1 MNVLFVSSG
10 NNNNGQPSNLI
21 LAQAQSLQTEKIN
34 IINFPIIGKGII
46 GYLKNIKA
54 IKAAIIIN
62 EIDIIH
68 AHYGYCALL
77 SYFAKGNK
85 KMVASL
91 MGSDVIGDLGGS
103 ISSRILDKFI
113 GVLTVLSA
121 RFLFDYTIVKSRS
134 MVSFLLKGRDYKI
147 IPNGVNGS
155 VFYPMD
161 KNEAKNKLNLSID
174 KKYILFASD
183 PLREEKNFKLAKE
196 SVNLINDKNI
206 ELISIHNVSQEV
218 LNLYYNA
225 CDVTISTSFY
235 EGSPNVIKENLFCN
249 RIIVSTDVGDVA
261 TNFNGVSNCFLT
273 SFESK
278 EVASKI
284 TQGLSKLESNGR
296 EKISHLQNNKIAKKI
311 TYIYNHLYYN

>member
-21 LAQAQSLQTEKIN
+21 LAQAKSLQTENIN
-34 IINFPIIGKGII
+34 IINFPIIGKGIT
-46 GYLKNIKA
+46 GYLKNIKS
-54 IKAAIIIN
+54 IKAAIISK

-91 MGSDVIGDLGGS
+91 MGSDVIGDIGGKL
-103 ISSRILDKFI
+103 ISRILDKFI
-113 GVLTVLSA
+113 GVLTILFA

-134 MVSFLLKGRDYKI
+134 MVSFLLNGRDYKI
-147 IPNGVNGS
+147 IPNGVDGS

-161 KNEAKNKLNLSID
+161 KNEAKNKLNLSLN

-183 PLREEKNFKLAKE
+183 PLREEKNFKLAQE
-196 SVNLINDKNI
+196 SVNLINDKHI
-206 ELISIHNVSQEV
+206 ELISIHNVSQAV

-225 CDVTISTSFY
+225 CDVTISTSIY

-261 TNFNGVSNCFLT
+261 TNFLGVNNCYITTFDP
-273 SFESK
+273 K
-278 EVASKI
+278 DVASKI
-284 TQGLSKLESNGR
+284 SIALTKKESNGR
-296 EKISHLQNNKIAKKI
+296 EKLNHLQVSKIAKKI
-311 TYIYNHLYYN
+311 TYIYKHLYYN